1 MGWSDANADYVWLI
15 AQLPPF
21 RAEFPRLASL
31 LDYREC
37 RVGPAAGSRAGPS
50 INWWACAVA
59 GPTLRITL
67 FYKLASSFRNS
78 ACLTA
83 QNQPRHFSSILNC
96 FCQEHVV
103 TIPCLIDA
111 MWRSTD
117 DIPQVRST

>member
-50 INWWACAVA
+50 IFNQLVGLRCRWSH
-59 GPTLRITL
+59 PTNHPVLQTGQQFPKFSL
-67 FYKLASSFRNS
+67 LDGAES
-78 ACLTA
+78 AAAFFFNPELLLSGTRCH
-83 QNQPRHFSSILNC
+83 NP
-96 FCQEHVV
+96 V
-103 TIPCLIDA
+103 PD
-111 MWRSTD
+111 
-117 DIPQVRST
+117 